1 MTAGATEATAKP
13 RENEISIG
21 ILKTPSPIKAFVV
34 ASHNKGMN
42 VINTTRIPLPVN
54 VIFIP
59 PLVSSI
65 PKQHVLIH
73 YAQRELYGY
82 TISPKKFLATHPIVI
97 IAIIGGI

>member
-21 ILKTPSPIKAFVV
+21 ILKTPSPIKAIV
-34 ASHNKGMN
+34 AASQNIGMN
-42 VINTTRIPLPVN
+42 VINKTRIPFPEN
-54 VIFIP
+54 EIFMP

-73 YAQRELYGY
+73 
-82 TISPKKFLATHPIVI
+82 
-97 IAIIGGI
+97 

>member
-21 ILKTPSPIKAFVV
+21 ISNTLSPIKATVT
-34 ASHNKGMN
+34 ASQNIGMN

-54 VIFIP
+54 EIFMP
-59 PLVSSI
+59 PLVSSN

-73 YAQRELYGY
+73 
-82 TISPKKFLATHPIVI
+82 
-97 IAIIGGI
+97 